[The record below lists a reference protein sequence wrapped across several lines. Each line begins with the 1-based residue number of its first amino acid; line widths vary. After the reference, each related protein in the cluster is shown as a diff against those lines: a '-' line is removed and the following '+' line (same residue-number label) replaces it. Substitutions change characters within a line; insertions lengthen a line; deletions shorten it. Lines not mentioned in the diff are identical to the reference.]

1 MNENVPAPEAPAK
14 KKGVPVWGQVLIWV
28 GLFGLLAAVGLGMRR
43 TREGPIQVGDKVRDF
58 TLTTFDNYSFNGQ
71 QDVKL
76 SDLKGKVVVVNFW
89 ASWCQP
95 CKQEAAF
102 LEDAWQSYKP
112 DGDVVFL
119 GVDYVDTE
127 PEALSYL
134 DEFQASFPN
143 GPDLGTRISQQF
155 RMQGVP
161 ETYFIDRDGVLR
173 YAQIGPFASTAEI
186 QQIVDQYRAE

>member
-58 TLTTFDNYSFNGQ
+58 TLTTFDNYTFNGQ

-102 LEDAWQSYKP
+102 LENAWQSYKP

-119 GVDYVDTE
+119 GVDYLVPQRPRPGDAHLATV
-127 PEALSYL
+127 PHAGRARNVLYRPGRCAALR
-134 DEFQASFPN
+134 A
-143 GPDLGTRISQQF
+143 
-155 RMQGVP
+155 
-161 ETYFIDRDGVLR
+161 DRPLCQHG
-173 YAQIGPFASTAEI
+173 
-186 QQIVDQYRAE
+186 

>member
-1 MNENVPAPEAPAK
+1 MTENIPAPEVPR

-28 GLFGLLAAVGLGMRR
+28 GVFGLLTVIGLGMRR
-43 TREGPIQVGDKVRDF
+43 TREGPLQVGDHVKSF
-58 TLTTFDNYSFNGQ
+58 SLTTFDDYTFAGQ
-71 QDVKL
+71 KQVNL

-89 ASWCQP
+89 ASWCKP
-95 CKQEAAF
+95 CEQEAPF
-102 LEDAWQSYKP
+102 MEEAWQSYQQ

-127 PEALSYL
+127 PEALAFLKKY
-134 DEFQASFPN
+134 QNTYPN

-155 RMQGVP
+155 RIQGVP
-161 ETYFIDRDGVLR
+161 ETYFIDPDGVLR

-186 QQIVDQYRAE
+186 QQIVEQYRAE